1 MGLKIV
7 SWNCHYGLDTVKLKE
22 LLKNTDFGKDVSLFA
37 FQEILENEYIDIA
50 DCDEAAK
57 YKYRHWYGDHQE
69 FGDCHVPRGTEGDLG
84 TALMSC
90 EYKMHRFD
98 QGRIKFR
105 YVIPY
110 IMLKNDSASFILIH
124 VWTKGMPNGYIEPVY
139 KALEHYTPLF
149 EENETYKNLPMI
161 LIGDFNFGVKF
172 DNPFFEKFDSELEK
186 YGFKKNDDK
195 IKENDP
201 IQTFRYPRYPDRKYF
216 NDCIYTKKCTVKSF
230 KIGKESEWKDFSDH
244 CPIMAEIE
252 FP

>member
-1 MGLKIV
+1 MGMKIV
-7 SWNCHYGLDTVKLKE
+7 SWNCHYGLDNTKLKE

-50 DCDEAAK
+50 DCNEAAK

-69 FGDCHVPRGTEGDLG
+69 FGDCHIPRSAEGDLG

-98 QGRIKFR
+98 QGKIKFR

-110 IMLKNDSASFILIH
+110 LMFKGDSESFILIH
-124 VWTKGMPNGYIEPVY
+124 VWTKGMPDGYIEPVY
-139 KALEHYTPLF
+139 KALDYYTPLF
-149 EENETYKNLPMI
+149 KKEKYENLPII
-161 LIGDFNFGVKF
+161 LIGDFNFGVEF
-172 DNPFFEKFDSELEK
+172 DDPFFKEFDQVLIQYGLEK
-186 YGFKKNDDK
+186 NSDK
-195 IKENDP
+195 IKENAP
-201 IQTFRYPRYPDRKYF
+201 VQTFYFPRYPDRKYF
-216 NDCIYTKKCTVKSF
+216 NDCIYTKNCTVTSF
-230 KIGKESEWKDFSDH
+230 KIGKESEWKGCSDH